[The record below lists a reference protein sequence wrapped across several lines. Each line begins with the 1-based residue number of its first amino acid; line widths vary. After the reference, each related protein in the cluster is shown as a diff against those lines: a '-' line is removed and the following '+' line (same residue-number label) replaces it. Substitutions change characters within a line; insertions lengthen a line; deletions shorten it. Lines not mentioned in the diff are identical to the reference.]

1 MTNTQKLQNRHI
13 LSLMGV
19 HLWVQRGTSLT
30 DIGKIPSRFDGKLSK
45 NSLGSKNPVVP
56 QHSPAKTLTKPTKL
70 VQKNLDKAAV
80 EPNKIFEDSKKHAQN
95 ITPSTPKQTVVVQED
110 FENDL
115 SSLKDDELR
124 FNLEGFKAGNYIVM
138 VEKTLLGKA
147 ESDTWERLKKN
158 LRQQTSIA
166 EHQDSFPISEY
177 QTSECAVIVFYGFL
191 FGLKMALDK
200 LTSNVDDGLYNS
212 NIHDNTLIFL
222 TPLPKVIK
230 SMKDFTFVCDFS
242 LQKMSGTDQAAAQQK
257 KDLWNLITNNSKRL
271 A

>member
-19 HLWVQRGTSLT
+19 HLWVQRGASLT
-30 DIGKIPSRFDGKLSK
+30 DVGKIPSRFDGKLSK
-45 NSLGSKNPVVP
+45 NSLGSKNPVLP

-70 VQKNLDKAAV
+70 VQKNLDRVAV

-124 FNLEGFKAGNYIVM
+124 FNLEGFKVGNYIVM
-138 VEKTLLGKA
+138 VEKTSLGKA

-166 EHQDSFPISEY
+166 EHQDSFPISGY

-191 FGLKMALDK
+191 FGLKMALDQ
-200 LTSNVDDGLYNS
+200 LTSNVDDGLY
-212 NIHDNTLIFL
+212 IHDNTLIFL
-222 TPLPKVIK
+222 TPLPQVIK

-257 KDLWNLITNNSKRL
+257 KDLWNLITK
-271 A
+271 